1 MTRSG
6 LLLWL
11 SKKDIRDG
19 LQILDLYQLY
29 RSVPFG
35 VFDPFHLSTAI
46 ENHPAVAVA
55 VEATP
60 VWESSPRDKYI
71 NLESLFPS
79 SSDHSRVSV
88 IAHSDDFGADLE
100 CDTQFGTD
108 LAEYPPPPNH
118 FASTCAFYPP
128 SLRVFSGIVLH
139 PPVIP
144 TP

>member
-46 ENHPAVAVA
+46 ENRLTVAVA

-60 VWESSPRDKYI
+60 IWKSSPRDRHI
-71 NLESLFPS
+71 NLESFFP
-79 SSDHSRVSV
+79 
-88 IAHSDDFGADLE
+88 F
-100 CDTQFGTD
+100 T
-108 LAEYPPPPNH
+108 
-118 FASTCAFYPP
+118 
-128 SLRVFSGIVLH
+128 
-139 PPVIP
+139 
-144 TP
+144 

>member
-55 VEATP
+55 AEATP
-60 VWESSPRDKYI
+60 VSKVLHGTSTLIW
-71 NLESLFPS
+71 SLFS
-79 SSDHSRVSV
+79 LLHLITVAFQSLHIRTTSV
-88 IAHSDDFGADLE
+88 R
-100 CDTQFGTD
+100 T
-108 LAEYPPPPNH
+108 
-118 FASTCAFYPP
+118 
-128 SLRVFSGIVLH
+128 
-139 PPVIP
+139 
-144 TP
+144 